1 MMDLSDWSDRT
12 VKNEMHV
19 FMIDPHNLNIIR
31 GELEHL
37 VLSGCSVSFGYD
49 TDTRTSANLET
60 LGSNYIDGSWLRI
73 VLDHGGSEIEIGTY
87 VLKNPP
93 GAKVKNREK
102 HYTYE
107 LQSVLWG
114 LSEDY
119 CVGYFSIGSGSYTL
133 DAFERICATCGK
145 DYLINGA
152 RNYRYTATKIFE
164 AGESYL
170 SLLFDICDIS
180 NNRLDVDGHGR
191 ITISPY
197 NSPSSLTVSWTVDAD
212 DAKTMLISSDI
223 TESTSSENVPGRAI
237 VIYSNGD
244 QEIIASAD
252 RDSSSEFSS
261 QRRGFMIAEKYQV
274 NDLSPATKARA
285 QELAEQYLK
294 KSDKVITL
302 ECSMLYFPCKCGEIL
317 SLIREGKQ
325 KKYLIQSISE
335 IKFDEMTMN
344 LTLKEV

>member
-1 MMDLSDWSDRT
+1 MNDLSDWSDRSI
-12 VKNEMHV
+12 KSGIRV

-60 LGSNYIDGSWLRI
+60 LGSNYISGSWLRI
-73 VLDHGGSEIEIGTY
+73 VLYHGDASIEIGTY
-87 VLKNPP
+87 VMKNPP
-93 GAKVKNREK
+93 GMTIKNGEK

-119 CVGYFSIGSGSYTL
+119 CVGYFSIGSGTYTV
-133 DAFERICATCGK
+133 DAFEKICTTCQK
-145 DYLINGA
+145 EYLINGA
-152 RNYRYTATKIFE
+152 RNYRYTASKIFE

-170 SLLFDICDIS
+170 SFLFDICDIS

-191 ITISPY
+191 ITLSPY
-197 NSPSSLTVSWTVDAD
+197 NTPSSITPSWTVDEKD
-212 DAKTMLISSDI
+212 PNTMLLSSDI
-223 TESTSSENVPGRAI
+223 KESTSSEDVPGRTI

-285 QELAEQYLK
+285 QQLAEEYLK

-302 ECSMLYFPCKCGEIL
+302 ECSMLYFPCKCGETINLIL
-317 SLIREGKQ
+317 ENKK
-325 KKYLIQSISE
+325 KKYMIQSISE